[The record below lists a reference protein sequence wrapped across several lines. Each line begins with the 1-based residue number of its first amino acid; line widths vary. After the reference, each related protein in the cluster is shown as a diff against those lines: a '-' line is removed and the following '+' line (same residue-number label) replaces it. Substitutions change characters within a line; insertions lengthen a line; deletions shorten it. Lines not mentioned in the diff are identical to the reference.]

1 MISTKTSHTVNIRMP
16 WRMYAE
22 VEGVWQRIKLSKST
36 PRISKS
42 EVIRLCI
49 ERGITSFTQEFDE
62 LEGRTK

>member
-1 MISTKTSHTVNIRMP
+1 
-16 WRMYAE
+16 MYAE